1 MGWIIRFINVALV
14 VAALVLVPYER
25 VLAQAAPA
33 ADGARAEFE
42 LKRMIEVV
50 QEARDYV
57 QRRRELLGGL
67 PSDVQPL
74 VSRAQQLLEQLR
86 LAIQQRDLVR
96 ARQIFEQAVGV
107 FDEIRARLNEA
118 MDAQNAA
125 ANTPEQLA
133 AKLAEAARRL
143 RGRLGELQAIV
154 GPSPAPA
161 IATELARIDGLVRAL
176 EKPPAGAT
184 PAALRTQVLSARSAL
199 LALELVVTEQVATP

>member
-1 MGWIIRFINVALV
+1 MGWIMRFIKVALV
-14 VAALVLVPYER
+14 VAALALVPNER

-33 ADGARAEFE
+33 AGSRGEFE
-42 LKRMIEVV
+42 LQRMVEVV

-67 PSDVQPL
+67 PADVQPL
-74 VSRAQQLLEQLR
+74 VANGQQLLLQLR
-86 LAIQQRDLVR
+86 EAIQQRNLAR
-96 ARQIFEQAVGV
+96 ARQLFQQAVGV

-118 MDAQNAA
+118 MAAQNAA
-125 ANTPEQLA
+125 ANTPEQIA
-133 AKLAEAARRL
+133 ARLAEAVRRL
-143 RGRLGELQAIV
+143 RGRLAELQTIV

-161 IATELARIDGLVRAL
+161 IATEIARIDGLVRAL

-184 PAALRTQVLSARSAL
+184 PAALRTQVLSARNAL